1 MYFKKNGDALTLS
14 EYNAIISLFR
24 NDITLSSP
32 VKLKNGAGEY
42 GNYSFD
48 INAVLTDVGYILNN
62 DSVLHCEVEP
72 VYDYSTYILQLT
84 LANPVVDYENI
95 EDKWDYSTIEVE
107 LIENSNSKLECNVD
121 LSSYENHILLNPAKM
136 IVKFDKPVIKEIQ
149 QDG

>member
-1 MYFKKNGDALTLS
+1 MNFKKNGDALTLS

-32 VKLKNGAGEY
+32 VKLKNSAGEY

-48 INAVLTDVGYILNN
+48 INAVLTDVGYLLNSG
-62 DSVLHCEVEP
+62 SVLHCEVEP

-84 LANPVVDYENI
+84 LANPIIEYDNI
-95 EDKWDYSTIEVE
+95 GDKWEYSTIEVE

-121 LSSYENHILLNPAKM
+121 LSSYENHILLNPANM
-136 IVKFDKPVIKEIQ
+136 IVKFDKPVVKEIP
-149 QDG
+149 

>member
-24 NDITLSSP
+24 DDITLSSP
-32 VKLKNGAGEY
+32 VKLKNSAGEY
-42 GNYSFD
+42 GNYSFN
-48 INAVLTDVGYILNN
+48 INAVLTDVGYLINN

-84 LANPVVDYENI
+84 LANPVIEYDNM

-107 LIENSNSKLECNVD
+107 LIENSNGKLECNVE
-121 LSSYENHILLNPAKM
+121 LSTYENHILLNPANM
-136 IVKFDKPVIKEIQ
+136 IVKFDKPMVKEIQ
-149 QDG
+149 